1 MDLSRIALSAR
12 EVERLVTQASG
23 MHSLEMLSFV
33 CCTLRAQDMPAVCDA
48 LVEFANLRELELA
61 RNRLGDLGVQHLAKV
76 LPDVC

>member
-12 EVERLVTQASG
+12 EVERLAMQASG
-23 MHSLEMLSFV
+23 MRSLETLSLV
-33 CCTLRAQDMPAVCDA
+33 CCSLRAPDMPSVCDA
-48 LVEFANLRELELA
+48 LVEFANLRELELG